1 MLNLSLTRLNKYIS
15 ESGICSRRDA
25 DRFIEQGNVYING
38 KRAQIG
44 DKVSHGDTVKV
55 NGQLIEPPEHDDFIF
70 IAVNKPV
77 GIVSTTESTEKDN
90 IVDFVNHSTRIFP
103 IGRLD
108 KDSQGLI
115 FLTSN
120 GDLVNKVLRAG
131 NNHEK
136 EYLITLDRPISDEAV
151 LGLGN
156 GVPILGTMTKKC
168 PVIKEAPNVIRMT
181 LVQGLNRQIRRMCEY
196 FGYDVVKL
204 ERVRIMNVSLKGLA
218 VGDWRDLTEEELS
231 TLLKSVE
238 NSSSEAPEGRRKQ
251 RPSSS
256 NSNNSKNSNRHSGN
270 RGSGQGQN
278 AKGTSKRPVTGRGTA
293 KGAGKPAVKGAGKT
307 AAKGKR
313 PAAGKGAGRPTVKS
327 AGRPAAG
334 GRAGVAKAKRVG
346 GAVSKGKKPARRG

>member
-218 VGDWRDLTEEELS
+218 VGDWRDLTEEELG

-251 RPSSS
+251 RSPS
-256 NSNNSKNSNRHSGN
+256 SNNSNSNSNRHSGH
-270 RGSGQGQN
+270 RGTG
-278 AKGTSKRPVTGRGTA
+278 KRPAATGR
-293 KGAGKPAVKGAGKT
+293 GAGKPAVKGAGKP

-313 PAAGKGAGRPTVKS
+313 PVAGKGAGKPTVKS
-327 AGRPAAG
+327 AGRPAGKGVVKGG
-334 GRAGVAKAKRVG
+334 GRAGAAKGKRVG
-346 GAVSKGKKPARRG
+346 GAVPKGKKPARRG